1 MKRKLLFVMF
11 AAIGMM
17 LATSCS
23 NDEQVVQSGN
33 EVRVTFSLGLENAMD
48 ARTISD
54 GSGINQL
61 FYAIFKGEE
70 LIANSENEEVDD
82 FPHNTPIT
90 LLKGEEYTAVFWA
103 WNKDCKAYSISEE
116 KKSISI
122 DYTNAL
128 NNDETRDAFF
138 KSVAFTVTDNTT
150 IDVVLKRAFAQ
161 FNVGITTEEWN
172 TAKEQGKE
180 IAKSKV
186 EIKQAATILNL
197 IDGSVESPKDI
208 TFETNDIP
216 KDNLKVDVDCDGE
229 AETFKYLS
237 MCYFLANDTEDGASK
252 TILEDLKI
260 TLFSANNEVIATL
273 EEGLENTPVQRN
285 HRTNIISSPEG
296 TGGGILT
303 GNITVN
309 VSLDPLYDGEHTFT
323 NLNVWE
329 EYDGIYTEEALAGKT
344 IELPAS
350 WHIRNGY
357 ILEPMPENWIAE
369 STPLYIKSYTIDGKN
384 NTVTFEPYQ
393 YKFVAKNA
401 FAAADDQLV
410 TIKDITFA
418 GEHFGVFG
426 GVYGGVSGRN
436 NYNTVLENVKIIDN
450 GIYCY
455 NAAGSIPMSA
465 FSNLGTAQV
474 NNCTITGTYWVG
486 AKDKNTNAQACY
498 NNFEIYDIFVP
509 NNISTVINNSRI
521 GSIYVNNHGHLT
533 ISGTSTIDKIDAFSL
548 VKGNL
553 TIENGAKVTL
563 LNINEYSPSYAP
575 TVNIKAGATV
585 ETLQLNSIANTDEI
599 TIEEGAT
606 ITTII
611 YKDIEYTS
619 IADFNAAINKN

>member
-161 FNVGITTEEWN
+161 LNVGITTEEWN

-216 KDNLKVDVDCDGE
+216 KDN
-229 AETFKYLS
+229 
-237 MCYFLANDTEDGASK
+237 
-252 TILEDLKI
+252 
-260 TLFSANNEVIATL
+260 
-273 EEGLENTPVQRN
+273 
-285 HRTNIISSPEG
+285 
-296 TGGGILT
+296 
-303 GNITVN
+303 
-309 VSLDPLYDGEHTFT
+309 
-323 NLNVWE
+323 
-329 EYDGIYTEEALAGKT
+329 
-344 IELPAS
+344 
-350 WHIRNGY
+350 
-357 ILEPMPENWIAE
+357 
-369 STPLYIKSYTIDGKN
+369 
-384 NTVTFEPYQ
+384 
-393 YKFVAKNA
+393 
-401 FAAADDQLV
+401 
-410 TIKDITFA
+410 
-418 GEHFGVFG
+418 
-426 GVYGGVSGRN
+426 
-436 NYNTVLENVKIIDN
+436 
-450 GIYCY
+450 
-455 NAAGSIPMSA
+455 
-465 FSNLGTAQV
+465 
-474 NNCTITGTYWVG
+474 
-486 AKDKNTNAQACY
+486 
-498 NNFEIYDIFVP
+498 
-509 NNISTVINNSRI
+509 
-521 GSIYVNNHGHLT
+521 
-533 ISGTSTIDKIDAFSL
+533 
-548 VKGNL
+548 
-553 TIENGAKVTL
+553 
-563 LNINEYSPSYAP
+563 
-575 TVNIKAGATV
+575 
-585 ETLQLNSIANTDEI
+585 
-599 TIEEGAT
+599 
-606 ITTII
+606 
-611 YKDIEYTS
+611 
-619 IADFNAAINKN
+619 